1 MTDPRQPGWY
11 PDPEAPATLQ
21 RYHDGQ
27 GWTDESRPTGYVTQP
42 AGPEPV
48 SAPAASGT
56 PVFGATPPPV
66 PEPGEARRRM
76 TAANVAVTAAVALVL
91 LALVLVLAGVL

>member
-1 MTDPRQPGWY
+1 MTAPREPGWY

-21 RYHDGQ
+21 RYHDGDD
-27 GWTDESRPTGYVTQP
+27 WTDQSRPTGYVTQP

-48 SAPAASGT
+48 AAPAETGR

-76 TAANVAVTAAVALVL
+76 TAANVAVAAAVTLVL
-91 LALVLVLAGVL
+91 LALVLLLTGVL

>member
-1 MTDPRQPGWY
+1 MTAPHEPGWY

-21 RYHDGQ
+21 RYHDGDR
-27 GWTDESRPTGYVTQP
+27 WTDESRPTGYVTQP

-48 SAPAASGT
+48 ATPASTGT
-56 PVFGATPPPV
+56 PVFGASPPPV

-76 TAANVAVTAAVALVL
+76 TAANVAVTTAVVLVL
-91 LALVLVLAGVL
+91 LALVLVLTGVL